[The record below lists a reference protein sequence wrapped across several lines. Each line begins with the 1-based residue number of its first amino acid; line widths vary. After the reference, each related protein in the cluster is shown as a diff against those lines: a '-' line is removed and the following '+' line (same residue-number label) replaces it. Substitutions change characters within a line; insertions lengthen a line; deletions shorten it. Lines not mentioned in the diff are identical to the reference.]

1 VTRFPLEDLDR
12 AVVGEA
18 FEGFVK
24 VLTPP
29 GQDTILGATVVGERA
44 GEVLAELVL
53 AMRWGLGLGKVFNT
67 VHAYPTFTEANR
79 SIAGAWRRNHA
90 PRRLLDLLER
100 FHAWRR
106 GG

>member
-1 VTRFPLEDLDR
+1 
-12 AVVGEA
+12 
-18 FEGFVK
+18 

-53 AMRWGLGLGKVFNT
+53 AMRWGLGLGKVFAT

-79 SIAGAWRRNHA
+79 SVAGAWRRNHA

-100 FHAWRR
+100 FHALRR
-106 GG
+106 G